1 MGSRSKHGS
10 GTGTVMH
17 SGSSSDKAKV
27 TVPAVP
33 VTQLCST
40 MPLQKNF
47 YFIKQDGDYKRYF
60 TVCRY
65 LVAFLY
71 FLFFTLQHLFPRQG
85 EVPDKLFLGISN
97 SAKVEIL
104 CQLFVLPSLST
115 VF

>member
-1 MGSRSKHGS
+1 
-10 GTGTVMH
+10 MH

-47 YFIKQDGDYKRYF
+47 YFTKPDGDDLRNFTVRPWLFFIFYF
-60 TVCRY
+60 TA
-65 LVAFLY
+65 LISQA
-71 FLFFTLQHLFPRQG
+71 

-97 SAKVEIL
+97 SAKL
-104 CQLFVLPSLST
+104 GNSFPRLHLFVLPAFIRTVSL
-115 VF
+115 